1 MCADGRQSE
10 AARRRTELS
19 CFQTCILLQ
28 QAFSRACNDKKTVN
42 AMRIFPNSL
51 LISLLVVD
59 VKGSS
64 LNEAMAKKIKNDAGF
79 EPKEPCKHKSDIKVG
94 LHVDSLLAVSA
105 HLRPHPHLRTAR
117 PQHNRLSTHP
127 QHTLSTLT
135 LSSLNTPS
143 ASSAHTLSTLSTL
156 STVQFLYA
164 MTPRQYSDYRVDENC
179 IACPFLRVMSPLEA
193 SRR

>member
-1 MCADGRQSE
+1 
-10 AARRRTELS
+10 
-19 CFQTCILLQ
+19 
-28 QAFSRACNDKKTVN
+28 
-42 AMRIFPNSL
+42 
-51 LISLLVVD
+51 
-59 VKGSS
+59 
-64 LNEAMAKKIKNDAGF
+64 MAKKIKNDAGF
-79 EPKEPCKHKSDIKVG
+79 EPKEPCKHKTDTKVG
-94 LHVDSLLAVSA
+94 LHLDSLLAVSA

-164 MTPRQYSDYRVDENC
+164 RHDPAPIQ
-179 IACPFLRVMSPLEA
+179 
-193 SRR
+193 

>member
-1 MCADGRQSE
+1 
-10 AARRRTELS
+10 
-19 CFQTCILLQ
+19 
-28 QAFSRACNDKKTVN
+28 
-42 AMRIFPNSL
+42 MRIFPNSL

-79 EPKEPCKHKSDIKVG
+79 EPKEPCKHKTDTKVG
-94 LHVDSLLAVSA
+94 LHLDSLLAVSA

-164 MTPRQYSDYRVDENC
+164 RHDPAPIQ
-179 IACPFLRVMSPLEA
+179 
-193 SRR
+193 